1 VRYQL
6 LLLLLFAP
14 AAARGDEP
22 TKFYSLDHDFIVEAP
37 PAQPAMKLIDNYRLT
52 IFLNFDGASL
62 SQGGSDSKNNRTEL
76 IASASLAYPAMGS
89 WTKLGGRDKG
99 ITDIIAE
106 LKLLFMKVG
115 VEFVTQRPASG
126 DYTMAVVGGDG
137 SGVVASGGDAVGISP
152 LDCKNSNKND
162 IVLIFGD
169 KLGGSAKDIAFVIAH
184 ELGHSFGLEHV
195 DDPTSIMA
203 PALTN
208 QTCCWTTS
216 SVQAPSTCGRSQQDD
231 ERVLLENVGAG
242 PGDTTAPRVWFS
254 SPGDGAVL
262 PQNFSATA
270 DAIDDLRIHHV
281 TLYLDGQK
289 KLELPAGPYAVFFS
303 NLPAGEHVLKAEA
316 VDWKPNTTSV
326 EIKVTVDPGCMT
338 AGTCLTGKT
347 SLGSDCQKSD
357 ECSTGICGLKDGAG
371 RCSLGCEGA
380 GALCPTGTAC
390 TQAGESWICA
400 AGEGWTVEKA
410 AAPSGGCTMAA
421 TARPG
426 GAAPLGLA
434 LLLFVVLSERLR
446 ACRRR
451 HR

>member
-1 VRYQL
+1 VRYRL
-6 LLLLLFAP
+6 ILLLLFAP
-14 AAARGDEP
+14 AAARADEP
-22 TKFYSLDHDFIVEAP
+22 TKYYSLDNDFIVEAP
-37 PAQPAMKLIDNYRLT
+37 PASSGMTLVADYRLT
-52 IFLNFDGASL
+52 IYLNFDGASL
-62 SQGGSDSKNNRTEL
+62 SQGPSDSKNNRTEL

-99 ITDIIAE
+99 VSDIIAE

-115 VEFVTQRPASG
+115 VELVTTRPASG
-126 DYTMAVVGGDG
+126 DYTMAMIGGDG

-162 IVLIFGD
+162 IVLIFAE
-169 KLGGSAKDIAFVIAH
+169 KLGGSAKDIAYVIAH

-195 DDPTSIMA
+195 EDATSIMA

-208 QTCCWTTS
+208 QTCCWTVAA
-216 SVQAPSTCGRSQQDD
+216 VQAPATCGRSQQDD

-242 PGDTTAPRVWFS
+242 PGDTTPPRVWFS

-262 PQNFSATA
+262 AQNFSITA

-289 KLELPAGPYAVFFS
+289 KLELPSGPYAAFFS
-303 NLPAGEHVLKAEA
+303 NLPVGEHVLKAEA

-326 EIKVTVDPGCMT
+326 EIKVTVDPGCMN
-338 AGTCLTGKT
+338 AGTCSAGKLA
-347 SLGSDCQKSD
+347 LGGDCQKSD

-380 GALCPTGTAC
+380 GALCPKDTAC

-410 AAPSGGCTMAA
+410 APSSGGCAA
-421 TARPG
+421 AASAPAG
-426 GAAPLGLA
+426 GSATGLLLLLA
-434 LLLFVVLSERLR
+434 LLSLVFRR
-446 ACRRR
+446 ARR
-451 HR
+451 